1 MRRLGSMLALVALT
15 ATLLSAGGC
24 QKKIEVQ
31 SGTRTL
37 CTYGE
42 TVSNT
47 IKTISVPADEAGLH
61 KVQTVT
67 ITCDRHR
74 KLEALYETAQA
85 DLAKGDMSAAKL
97 KLAQIVADDPEFG
110 QAAKQLAVIKSGK
123 KPKPDTSNP
132 EPDGSNPTTDTATPG
147 DDEVTGPVETLL
159 KWAPGTLTGFKA
171 AKPVAGAFTLSRQYI
186 PASGSKARALVIDV
200 EQFRD
205 KGYASAALDAYA
217 KRPYSMNA
225 STAKVNGHSAYFG
238 TDNTRYAILAFTQGA
253 VLIQVE
259 MAADPGKQAALKTDL
274 IAVAK
279 QLP

>member
-1 MRRLGSMLALVALT
+1 MRRLGSLVAVITLTVALVS
-15 ATLLSAGGC
+15 ATGC

-47 IKTISVPADEAGLH
+47 IKTVTVPADEAGLH

-67 ITCDRHR
+67 ITCDRHK
-74 KLEALYETAQA
+74 KLEALYAAAQA
-85 DLAKGDMSAAKL
+85 DLTKGDLSAAQL
-97 KLAQIVADDPEFG
+97 KLAQIVKDDAAFA

-123 KPKPDTSNP
+123 KPAPDKNKP
-132 EPDGSNPTTDTATPG
+132 GSGGSSPTTDTAKPG
-147 DDEVTGPVETLL
+147 DDEVTGPVRALL
-159 KWAPGTLTGFKA
+159 KWAPATVKGFTS
-171 AKPVAGAFTLSRQYI
+171 AKPVAGAFTLSRQYG
-186 PASGSKARALVIDV
+186 PASGSKVRALVIDV

-205 KGYASAALDAYA
+205 KGYAAAALDAYA
-217 KRPYSMNA
+217 KRPYSKSP
-225 STAKVNGHSAYFG
+225 STVSVNGHSAYFG
-238 TDNTRYAILAFTQGA
+238 TDNTRYAILAFTEGS

-259 MAADPGKQAALKTDL
+259 MAAEPGKQAALKTDL